1 MPFFNFSI
9 INSPETKFLEELS
22 VYSKLINSNEK
33 YFSKNTNLWR
43 LLNKNSS
50 KINLN
55 YINYEKRSKFIKSN
69 KAILFFLPPNI
80 GLGDAVEYG
89 LAIKSVI
96 IKLKIKKY
104 GIAFVEKY
112 KIVFEK
118 FFDLKNLHENIISE
132 KDLLKFDTFFHFTLE
147 VASLNFQKYNR
158 SNIELSILEYFRCNK
173 YRLPTAKYK
182 KNKIDKITLY
192 PISKSPIRT
201 MPFELLISIINYFSE
216 FYKIDVVM
224 DNSKISNFIID
235 KLSKKKLNYNL
246 IIPNNL
252 KSLLKIIEKTS
263 FGIFMDSGPLHIA
276 KILNIKGVLILSSVK
291 SNNLLKDFKTIKSIK
306 SNYKSKFCNGPCG
319 LTNAFYY
326 AGMSGCYDSLEIS
339 KDKIL
344 KTKNKTALQRGNL
357 NKKYLDLLDKPVN
370 CLKKLDKKKV
380 VEFIKENIRSSL

>member
-235 KLSKKKLNYNL
+235 
-246 IIPNNL
+246 
-252 KSLLKIIEKTS
+252 
-263 FGIFMDSGPLHIA
+263 
-276 KILNIKGVLILSSVK
+276 
-291 SNNLLKDFKTIKSIK
+291 
-306 SNYKSKFCNGPCG
+306 
-319 LTNAFYY
+319 
-326 AGMSGCYDSLEIS
+326 
-339 KDKIL
+339 
-344 KTKNKTALQRGNL
+344 
-357 NKKYLDLLDKPVN
+357 
-370 CLKKLDKKKV
+370 
-380 VEFIKENIRSSL
+380 